1 MDTVLF
7 PPVQKLA
14 RDFLTAQLTERGK
27 TMPVGTKNPKSMP
40 AKWIRLESQGGDRD
54 LWEWRPMIN
63 IHVYNRQDEVGHEED
78 SNLVHSLM
86 LDAAGV
92 DMLYLPGYPE
102 PYKWVRKTQHI
113 SGPTPVKDDEL
124 PDLDIF
130 RIVVIWH
137 VLPIPT

>member
-1 MDTVLF
+1 METVLF
-7 PPVQKLA
+7 PPVQDLA
-14 RDFLTAQLTERGK
+14 RVFLTEQLAARNRA
-27 TMPVGTKNPKSMP
+27 MDVGTKNPNKLP

-63 IHVYNRQDEVGHEED
+63 LYLYNREDEVALERD

-92 DMLYLPGYPE
+92 DILMDEDYPL
-102 PYKWVRKTQHI
+102 PYKWIRKAQHI
-113 SGPTPVKDDEL
+113 SGPTPVRDDDL
-124 PDLDIF
+124 PDLDVM

-137 VLPIPT
+137 VLPIP

>member
-1 MDTVLF
+1 
-7 PPVQKLA
+7 
-14 RDFLTAQLTERGK
+14 
-27 TMPVGTKNPKSMP
+27 
-40 AKWIRLESQGGDRD
+40 
-54 LWEWRPMIN
+54 MIYVY
-63 IHVYNRQDEVGHEED
+63 IYNRQDEVEHERD
-78 SNLVHSLM
+78 SNLVHSLL

-92 DMLYLPGYPE
+92 DMLSPEYPE

-113 SGPTPVKDDEL
+113 SGPSPVKDDEL

>member
-27 TMPVGTKNPKSMP
+27 TMPVGTKNPSSLP
-40 AKWIRLESQGGDRD
+40 VKWVRLESQGGDRD

-63 IHVYNRQDEVGHEED
+63 IYVYNRQDEVGHEGD
-78 SNLVHSLM
+78 SNLVHSLL

-92 DMLYLPGYPE
+92 DMLSPEYPE

>member
-1 MDTVLF
+1 MDIVLF

-27 TMPVGTKNPKSMP
+27 AMPVGTKNPPSLP

-63 IHVYNRQDEVGHEED
+63 LYVYNRNDEVVHEQD

-92 DMLYLPGYPE
+92 DMALPGYP
-102 PYKWVRKTQHI
+102 PFKWVRKTQHI
-113 SGPTPVKDDEL
+113 SGPSPVKDDEL
-124 PDLDIF
+124 PDLDIN

-137 VLPIPT
+137 VLPIP

>member
-1 MDTVLF
+1 METVLF

-27 TMPVGTKNPKSMP
+27 TMPVGTKNPSSMP

-63 IHVYNRQDEVGHEED
+63 LYVYNRGNEVEHELD
-78 SNLVHSLM
+78 SNLIHALM
-86 LDAAGV
+86 LDAPGV
-92 DMLYLPGYPE
+92 DMLSPAYPQ
-102 PYKWVRKTQHI
+102 PFKWVRKAQHI

-124 PDLDIF
+124 PDLDIN